1 MDQSRLDELIDKYA
15 SGGIT
20 AEEWEEL
27 MEWYRAAKVE
37 VVEWP
42 SDKPDEREQLQQ
54 RMLHRLQDQLRPVP
68 KKIPRLRA
76 WHVAA
81 SLVIL
86 FSSLWIARQYLDL
99 TRRPA
104 FITASNPSGKI
115 QAILLPDSSRVW
127 LNAASS
133 IRYSPAFGK
142 GSKGRREVYL
152 EGEGFFDVMTDLAH
166 PFVVHAGSLTT
177 TVLGTSF
184 DVKSFADEPLAS
196 VTVIRGKVGVRDS
209 VRVFDVLT
217 PARQLQVDTRTGKST
232 MAVID
237 TSQVM
242 GWRNGKLQF
251 SGQTLEEIAAS
262 LGRWYNVRFIFSNP
276 AIGSC
281 RYYLNFENTI
291 PLQQLLAALKETT
304 DLDFREDDASHT
316 VTISGAACQ

>member
-15 SGGIT
+15 SGRIT
-20 AEEWEEL
+20 AEEWQEL
-27 MEWYRAAKVE
+27 MEWYRTAEVG

-42 SDKPDEREQLQQ
+42 SDEPNERDLLQQ
-54 RMLHRLQDQLRPVP
+54 RMLHRLQEQLRPVP
-68 KKIPRLRA
+68 KKILRLRA

-81 SLVIL
+81 SLIIV
-86 FSSLWIARQYLDL
+86 FSSIWLILQY

-104 FITASNPSGKI
+104 FITVSNPSGKI

-133 IRYSPAFGK
+133 VRYSLAFGK
-142 GSKGRREVYL
+142 GSNSPREVYL
-152 EGEGFFDVMTDLAH
+152 EGEGFFDVMTDPAH
-166 PFVVHAGSLTT
+166 SFVVHAGSLTT

-209 VRVFDVLT
+209 VHIFDVLT
-217 PARQLQVDTRTGKST
+217 PARQLQLNTRTGKST
-232 MAVID
+232 LAVID

-251 SGQTLEEIAAS
+251 SGQTLEEVAAS
-262 LGRWYNVRFIFSNP
+262 LGRWYNVRFIFANP
-276 AIGSC
+276 AIGNC

-291 PLQQLLAALKETT
+291 SLQQLLAALKEAT
-304 DLDFREDDASHT
+304 DLDFREDDTNHT
-316 VTISGAACQ
+316 VAISGAACQ

>member
-1 MDQSRLDELIDKYA
+1 MDKSRLDELIDKYA
-15 SGGIT
+15 SGKIT

-27 MEWYRAAKVE
+27 MEWYRAAEVG

-42 SDKPDEREQLQQ
+42 SDDPNEREQLQQ

-68 KKIPRLRA
+68 KKIFRLRT

-81 SLVIL
+81 SLVLL
-86 FSSLWIARQYLDL
+86 FSSLWIARQYLD

-104 FITASNPSGKI
+104 FITVSNPSGKI
-115 QAILLPDSSRVW
+115 RAILLPDSSRVW

-142 GSKGRREVYL
+142 GSDGRREVYL
-152 EGEGFFDVMTDLAH
+152 EGEGFFDVMADPGHT
-166 PFVVHAGSLTT
+166 FVVHAGSLTT

-184 DVKSFADEPLAS
+184 DVRSFAYEPLAS
-196 VTVIRGKVGVRDS
+196 ITVIRGKVGVRDS
-209 VRVFDVLT
+209 VHIFDVLT
-217 PARQLQVDTRTGKST
+217 PAKQLQVDTRTGKST
-232 MAVID
+232 LAVID

-262 LGRWYNVRFIFSNP
+262 LGRWYNIRFIFANP

-304 DLDFREDDASHT
+304 DLDFREDKPNHT